1 MTLEVLCSRRAS
13 QPCARAFAS
22 YLRILAEAR
31 VARSNI
37 ARVSSHI
44 LSSTNQLW
52 HAKLINSRVERREAP
67 KYIVYL
73 IVRANAKPLR
83 AGARENLAAP
93 AGIVA
98 SRVAHRSDCDQ
109 FSGAGDGALKQEQH
123 GDRASIT
130 SKSADA
136 LRAKKCARAPP
147 RPREAPRDAREA
159 AIAAS
164 LAPAQFWCGRL
175 EADKFVAKSLTRN
188 SGPTLGLF

>member
-1 MTLEVLCSRRAS
+1 MALEVLCSRRAS
-13 QPCARAFAS
+13 QPCARALAS

-52 HAKLINSRVERREAP
+52 HAKLIIYRVERREVP
-67 KYIVYL
+67 VYIVYL
-73 IVRANAKPLR
+73 IVRANAKLMR
-83 AGARENLAAP
+83 AGAREILADP

-98 SRVAHRSDCDQ
+98 SRGAHRSGCDQ
-109 FSGAGDGALKQEQH
+109 FGGAGDGALNQEQH
-123 GDRASIT
+123 GGRASIT
-130 SKSADA
+130 TKSATA

-164 LAPAQFWCGRL
+164 LAPAQF
-175 EADKFVAKSLTRN
+175 
-188 SGPTLGLF
+188 

>member
-1 MTLEVLCSRRAS
+1 MALEVLCSRRAS

-37 ARVSSHI
+37 ARVSSRI

-52 HAKLINSRVERREAP
+52 HAKLINNRVERREAP

-130 SKSADA
+130 CKSADA
-136 LRAKKCARAPP
+136 LHAKSAQGRLPGRGK
-147 RPREAPRDAREA
+147 RDATARVSDICLAISA
-159 AIAAS
+159 A
-164 LAPAQFWCGRL
+164 FWL
-175 EADKFVAKSLTRN
+175 
-188 SGPTLGLF
+188 

>member
-1 MTLEVLCSRRAS
+1 MLATCIAAVRTRFGFIFTHPCRSAGRSERHSTSKLSYSQLHESAQTGTPNSSIVASRD
-13 QPCARAFAS
+13 AR
-22 YLRILAEAR
+22 L
-31 VARSNI
+31 RSN
-37 ARVSSHI
+37 
-44 LSSTNQLW
+44 
-52 HAKLINSRVERREAP
+52 
-67 KYIVYL
+67 IVYL

-83 AGARENLAAP
+83 VGARENLADP

-109 FSGAGDGALKQEQH
+109 FSGAGDGAPKKEQH

-147 RPREAPRDAREA
+147 RPPEAPRDAREA

-164 LAPAQFWCGRL
+164 LAPALVWCGRL
-175 EADKFVAKSLTRN
+175 EARRW
-188 SGPTLGLF
+188 G